1 MDSYIFDLHDLGN
14 PEVEN
19 INYWQMVRKIS
30 RHCRR
35 FDIKPQDYM
44 AELLNDVEF
53 EIEDCNFLKEEK

>member
-1 MDSYIFDLHDLGN
+1 MDYYILDLHDLGN

-53 EIEDCNFLKEEK
+53 EIEDSNFLKGEK